1 MRKFRSIFACFRG
14 QSVVQSVRQ
23 PSPVESTV
31 TVRVGLRRGRHFSG
45 VAISGQ
51 FFFLSFFCC
60 CAAEG
65 FFFLRD
71 GTRRSGRSERVCVCV
86 VTARV
91 RVPVCAAL
99 LLAGLRGLRNLGSGR
114 NCVRKGDF
122 FFCAGN
128 QFRLGGGKGRFQS
141 AEEGGRRA
149 KKNCEFRSSSERV
162 RRKSGNL
169 CGKKRGHGL
178 KSIRWW
184 SVSSEKTKKKIEK
197 RFQGKSGATAAG
209 REIFPFKG
217 ACRADTPI
225 CTRTPPF
232 REGGELRGR
241 KRNPVAPKK
250 SEGKL
255 GWNIYESWSWDPILQ

>member
-1 MRKFRSIFACFRG
+1 M
-14 QSVVQSVRQ
+14 
-23 PSPVESTV
+23 
-31 TVRVGLRRGRHFSG
+31 
-45 VAISGQ
+45 
-51 FFFLSFFCC
+51 
-60 CAAEG
+60 
-65 FFFLRD
+65 RD

-114 NCVRKGDF
+114 NCVRKGDL

-184 SVSSEKTKKKIEK
+184 SVSSEKTKKK
-197 RFQGKSGATAAG
+197 KSKNGSRGNPERPLRVVKSSLLRVRAA
-209 REIFPFKG
+209 R
-217 ACRADTPI
+217 THQL

-241 KRNPVAPKK
+241 KRNPVAQKK
-250 SEGKL
+250 SEGNL